1 MTGFKSYLDKLLQ
14 RPLDWLLHKKIC
26 YWQQRSQHFAKLDKA
41 WIFQPAKKKSGI
53 VILAREHYQEF
64 VRSYP
69 ITAVSEL
76 QAVLKQE
83 FITQSL
89 VFHSIADVDNNR
101 RQVCTFVVNPALLD
115 DLADCWLVIP
125 ETWLLWLSGQKQQML
140 YISSPTQY
148 YSYSGE
154 SVPISQRVSLLCQSA
169 EAFKVVQGIPA
180 QTTVLELS
188 QNALADQLAHAMSLA
203 VVHRGLMNF
212 FRFPSAKGETFAIK
226 QGIIITAVVSF
237 LYLLGS
243 SLYLTQ
249 HISSTEQ
256 KLKLLS
262 SEVGDLLTAQQQYEH
277 IAEDYRQ
284 YFTQRT
290 ARQLSGHIWLVLA
303 QAQQQD
309 PALEIGSL
317 VKDGENLIVRGQ
329 TDRATDLLAL
339 LKSNSM
345 VGSAGFVAPVL
356 NTQGKESFVVSIRL
370 EQVNNQQGAV
380 DGSQ

>member
-1 MTGFKSYLDKLLQ
+1 
-14 RPLDWLLHKKIC
+14 
-26 YWQQRSQHFAKLDKA
+26 
-41 WIFQPAKKKSGI
+41 
-53 VILAREHYQEF
+53 
-64 VRSYP
+64 
-69 ITAVSEL
+69 
-76 QAVLKQE
+76 
-83 FITQSL
+83 
-89 VFHSIADVDNNR
+89 
-101 RQVCTFVVNPALLD
+101 
-115 DLADCWLVIP
+115 
-125 ETWLLWLSGQKQQML
+125 ML